1 MPLYQ
6 GWPPGL
12 CITGEVVMNCFRMV
26 RRLAVIVAGLAGAL
40 LAFCAAAVPAAFA
53 GVAVPLGGDP
63 HGRPGLTDPKAGP
76 PGLNENPPLPA
87 HAHALATGGLPGW
100 QIALIVSGTALLVI
114 AVAVIV
120 YRTRAARRRVTVSAA

>member
-1 MPLYQ
+1 
-6 GWPPGL
+6 
-12 CITGEVVMNCFRMV
+12 MNCFRMI
-26 RRLAVIVAGLAGAL
+26 RRLAVVVAGLAGTL
-40 LAFCAAAVPAAFA
+40 LASCGAVPPAFA

-100 QIALIVSGTALLVI
+100 QMALIASGTVLLVI

>member
-6 GWPPGL
+6 GCPPRL
-12 CITGEVVMNCFRMV
+12 CIMGEVVMNSFRLI
-26 RRLAVIVAGLAGAL
+26 RRLAVIVTGLAGAM
-40 LAFCAAAVPAAFA
+40 LASCGAVPPAFA

-63 HGRPGLTDPKAGP
+63 HGRPGLTSPQTGP
-76 PGLNENPPLPA
+76 PGLNKNPPLPA

-100 QIALIVSGTALLVI
+100 QMALIATGAALLVI

>member
-1 MPLYQ
+1 
-6 GWPPGL
+6 
-12 CITGEVVMNCFRMV
+12 
-26 RRLAVIVAGLAGAL
+26 
-40 LAFCAAAVPAAFA
+40 
-53 GVAVPLGGDP
+53 VAVPLGGDP

-100 QIALIVSGTALLVI
+100 QMALIASGTVLLVI

>member
-1 MPLYQ
+1 
-6 GWPPGL
+6 
-12 CITGEVVMNCFRMV
+12 MNCFRMI
-26 RRLAVIVAGLAGAL
+26 RRLAVVVAGLAGTL
-40 LAFCAAAVPAAFA
+40 LASCGAVPPAFA

-63 HGRPGLTDPKAGP
+63 HGRPGLTGP
-76 PGLNENPPLPA
+76 PGLNKNPPLPA

-100 QIALIVSGTALLVI
+100 QMALIASGTALLVI